1 MIKDKSIYNMI
12 VSIITTTTIPV
23 LLVLTVI
30 FQAIKGNVLGVVF
43 LPIFFV
49 FLISYFVIKAIY
61 YGYDDSSGKEVFYR
75 ISNVLFELSLSVV
88 YTYFVLTICGYSK
101 WILFG
106 FGLLLII
113 INIFFSSFNILDEI
127 KYLLF
132 LFIIYIMSYS
142 FISICGF
149 NFISIIGISS
159 IVFLYITSI
168 LGKILKNKIIL
179 SFDLLSVLSFGL
191 FLILM

>member
-61 YGYDDSSGKEVFYR
+61 YGYDDSSSKEVFYR

-113 INIFFSSFNILDEI
+113 INILFSSFNILDEI

-142 FISICGF
+142 FISICGI